1 MSGRRVLLIGD
12 TEFAPSS
19 SVRGDSSLEVF
30 SGSLSDATDGPPP
43 DCVVLGELPESPVD
57 ALSTLRTHAIPV
69 VVAAELDAAALN
81 EAVLEGIAGYVPPD
95 ADDADGLLHAA
106 VLDAIDGVHP
116 RGEAERYLDR
126 MTDAFFALDASF
138 RFTYVNDYAAEL
150 LDVDQEAVIG
160 ELIWEEFPQARETQ
174 FQAQY
179 EHAMST
185 GDPTTFEEYFEPL
198 DRWFSVTAYPSE
210 SGLSV
215 YFEDVTERV
224 VRERELERRIRQ
236 QETLTELGRASV
248 ADTGTELDGLFADT
262 AKRVADTLDS
272 PCAFV
277 LQAEDDGLTVRA
289 AFGAD
294 AAGETVPA
302 ENGFAAL
309 LDGEVATGNLDA
321 PDAPGA
327 FGDVDAHLGVPIET
341 DDVWGAL
348 VVCDTED
355 GAFDGMDTTFL
366 QSVANLLASA
376 VERAADKREIERQR
390 DHLALLAEF
399 DAVVQD
405 IIGAV
410 ADSESRGEIERYVC
424 ERVVGANDI
433 VFAWLGVADGPGQ
446 TIVPVASSDEHADY
460 LDDITVTT
468 DGAETAQGPAGRAAE
483 TDEVAVV
490 NDIANDDDFEPWREA
505 ALERGFRSAAAI
517 PLSYRDRLY
526 GVLTIYAGH
535 TDAFP
540 AEVQQVLIR
549 LGQNLAN
556 AMNALERRDA
566 IITDLQTEVEFLVR
580 DDDLFVA
587 QAAAETGATIHLD
600 GLVERSEGGYVA
612 YLGVEDAEPEAVA
625 DIAPAGNV
633 TEASVVRTDED
644 GGLVSIVL
652 DDVALSNVLATH
664 GAELVSI
671 TATPEGSRI
680 VARLPRSV
688 DTRTVVEAVS
698 DAFDSVEFRAKRTRE
713 PTDGVGD
720 HESPAIE
727 FDLTDRQ
734 REALESALHAGY
746 FDWPRQSTGE
756 AVAESMGITAPT
768 FQEHL
773 RTAQQKILTQVLDA
787 ESEE

>member
-1 MSGRRVLLIGD
+1 MSGRRVLFIGD
-12 TEFAPSS
+12 TEFVPSS
-19 SVRGDSSLEVF
+19 SVRGDSSLEVL
-30 SGSLSDATDGPPP
+30 SGSLSDATDGSSP
-43 DCVVLGELPESPVD
+43 DCVVFGDVSGSLVD
-57 ALSTLRTHAIPV
+57 TLSTLRAHAVPV
-69 VVAAELDAAALN
+69 VVAADLDAATLN

-95 ADDADGLLHAA
+95 ADDADELLHAA
-106 VLDAIDGVHP
+106 VLDAIDDVHP
-116 RGEAERYLDR
+116 RGEAARYLDR

-150 LDVDQEAVIG
+150 LDVDQEAIIG
-160 ELIWEEFPQARETQ
+160 ELIWEGFPQARDTQ

-179 EHAMST
+179 EHAMAA
-185 GDPTTFEEYFEPL
+185 GEPMTFEEYFEPL
-198 DRWFSVTAYPSE
+198 DTWFSVTAYPSE

-224 VRERELERRIRQ
+224 VRERELERRVRQ
-236 QETLTELGRASV
+236 QETLTELGRATV
-248 ADTGTELDGLFADT
+248 ADTNTDLDALFADT
-262 AKRVADTLDS
+262 AERVSNTLDA

-277 LQAEDDGLTVRA
+277 LQAGDDGLTVQG
-289 AFGAD
+289 AFGVD

-302 ENGFAAL
+302 ENGFATL
-309 LDGEVATGNLDA
+309 VDGEVATAGLDA
-321 PDAPGA
+321 LGA
-327 FGDVDAHLGVPIET
+327 LGDGDIDTRLGVPIET
-341 DDVWGAL
+341 DEVWGAL
-348 VVCDTED
+348 VVCDAESD
-355 GAFDGMDTTFL
+355 AFDGMDTTFL

-376 VERAADKREIERQR
+376 VESAADKREIERQR

-410 ADSESRGEIERYVC
+410 ADSESRSEIERFVC
-424 ERVVGANDI
+424 ERVVGADDI

-446 TIVPVASSDEHADY
+446 TIAPVASSDEHADY
-460 LDDITVTT
+460 LDDHTVTT
-468 DGAETAQGPAGRAAE
+468 DGAETAQGPAGRAAG

-490 NDIANDDDFEPWREA
+490 NDIASDDDFEPWREA
-505 ALERGFRSAAAI
+505 ALERGFRSSAAI

-566 IITDLQTEVEFLVR
+566 LITDLQTEVEFLVR
-580 DDDLFVA
+580 DDDLFMA
-587 QAAAETGATIHLD
+587 QAASETGATIHLD
-600 GLVERSEGGYVA
+600 GLVERSEGGYIA
-612 YLGVEDAEPEAVA
+612 YLSVEDAEPEAVA

-671 TATPEGSRI
+671 TTTPEGSRI

-688 DTRTVVEAVS
+688 DTRTVVEAVR
-698 DAFDSVEFRAKRTRE
+698 DAFDGVEFRAKRTRE

-720 HESPAIE
+720 HESPAVE

-787 ESEE
+787 GSEQ